1 MKDNRDKQIAQLTGW
16 AWDLNGYAA
25 KVPFYNADDLTMRE
39 VQSAFQLD
47 PEPPQMELNDY
58 IREAVRKRDLSYFSF
73 FLHHFEKRLNG
84 VIYRFLTR
92 NGYDRYDPAR
102 FLDYKLEVLQMLLYC
117 LPRFDPEQ
125 ETEFLKYAKHYIQD
139 GLLFCRMMGEAGS
152 FASLAEYR
160 RVRQIGA
167 MYNNSGKSRA
177 EVVSEF
183 AAQSGYKDESGSADE
198 LLTIAQRNRSIVS
211 LYRTEQD
218 ENGEETG
225 EDVTRDDSWNYAD
238 ILWNGIQAKAITA
251 AFEQL
256 SYKEQWYL
264 EKRNAVC
271 MTCGRVSPL
280 STQSTFEDL
289 AVDFEG
295 TTASGAE
302 RFYRRTLDKLRLKLL
317 ESGLVHTVTLKQTEC
332 RKKNKKIAAA
342 VYLYQADNDGEW
354 GELRFDFENGT
365 AEIVRLADW
374 DTVKSNVFAKTA
386 IQFVQGLPEAR
397 LLKSV
402 VVPFEMGVS
411 ERPAL
416 PTSAAKAWKG
426 NPAHTIS
433 LRQTECRKTGE
444 TISAAVYEYLV
455 DNDGEWGELRF
466 DFENSTAEIVK
477 LADWDTV
484 KSNVFAKVA
493 IRFIQELPKKETA
506 SKITILA
513 NAIL

>member
-1 MKDNRDKQIAQLTGW
+1 MEDNRDKLIPAQLAGW
-16 AWDLNGYAA
+16 TWDLTVYAA
-25 KVPFYNADDLTMRE
+25 TVPFYNADDLTMRE
-39 VQSAFQLD
+39 VRNVFQLD
-47 PEPPQMELNDY
+47 PEPPQMELNGY
-58 IREAVRKRDLSYFSF
+58 IREAVRHKDLAYFSF

-84 VIYRFLTR
+84 VVYRFLTR
-92 NGYDRYDPAR
+92 SGYDRYDPAR
-102 FLDYKLEVLQMLLYC
+102 FLDYKLEVLQMLLCC

-125 ETEFLKYAKHYIQD
+125 ETEFLKYAKHYIRD
-139 GLLFCRMMGEAGS
+139 GLLFCRMIGEAGS

-167 MYNNSGKSRA
+167 IYNNSGKSRA
-177 EVVSEF
+177 EVISEF
-183 AAQSGYKDESGSADE
+183 AAQSRYKDESGSADE

-218 ENGEETG
+218 EDGEETG

-238 ILWNGIQAKAITA
+238 TLWNGIQAKAVAA
-251 AFEQL
+251 AFDRL

-271 MTCGRVSPL
+271 MTCGRVSSL

-332 RKKNKKIAAA
+332 RKNNKKIAAA
-342 VYLYQADNDGEW
+342 VYLYQADNDSEWGELRFDFESGAAEIVRLADWDTVKSNVFAKAAIQFVQGLPEARLLKSVVVPFEMGVPEKPVLPVSAAKALKGNPAHTISLRQTECRKTGETITAAVYEYLVDNDGEW

-374 DTVKSNVFAKTA
+374 DTVKSNVLQKPRYNMCSIF
-386 IQFVQGLPEAR
+386 
-397 LLKSV
+397 
-402 VVPFEMGVS
+402 
-411 ERPAL
+411 
-416 PTSAAKAWKG
+416 
-426 NPAHTIS
+426 
-433 LRQTECRKTGE
+433 
-444 TISAAVYEYLV
+444 
-455 DNDGEWGELRF
+455 
-466 DFENSTAEIVK
+466 
-477 LADWDTV
+477 
-484 KSNVFAKVA
+484 
-493 IRFIQELPKKETA
+493 
-506 SKITILA
+506 
-513 NAIL
+513 